1 MADIQTI
8 ASSDTVNAALL
19 TKCVNNFV
27 ALQNLFAGAVA
38 PSSPV
43 AFQLWLDTSTTPD
56 SLKIR
61 NAANSAWV
69 VVLADV
75 TTAGGGLLPTTG
87 GTMTGSL
94 SFGGTVK
101 VTNLANGTASGDAV
115 NKGQVD
121 ARVHTVA
128 VPIGTISSTDNK
140 YLWIVSGSS
149 TITVVD
155 VLVVSELGVASSG
168 TDYWTFQVR
177 NITAAADLRAAVK
190 STNGSAITADTAYAL
205 GLDQNLTP
213 SAAAVL
219 QLQMVKAGA
228 PNALT
233 ETLAV
238 LRYTLAT

>member
-1 MADIQTI
+1 MADITTL
-8 ASSDTVNAALL
+8 ATSDTLAASRATLNA
-19 TKCVNNFV
+19 NFA
-27 ALQNLFAGAVA
+27 ALQNLFASGTA
-38 PSSPV
+38 PASSV

-56 SLKIR
+56 SLKMR

-69 VVLADV
+69 TILADV
-75 TTAGGGLLPTTG
+75 TTSGGGLLPTAG
-87 GTMTGSL
+87 GTMTGAL

-101 VTNLANGTASGDAV
+101 ATNLANGTASGDAV

-121 ARVHTVA
+121 ARVHTVS
-128 VPIGTISSTDNK
+128 VPLGTISATDNK
-140 YLWIVSGSS
+140 YLWIASGAS

-155 VLVVSELGVASSG
+155 CLIVSETGVTSDASHL
-168 TDYWTFQVR
+168 WTFQVR
-177 NITAAADLRAAVK
+177 NLTASVNLRSSAK
-190 STNGSAITADTAYAL
+190 STNGAAITADTAYAL

-219 QLQMVKAGA
+219 QLQMAKTGS

-233 ETLAV
+233 EALAV